1 MDCPCARSRSR
12 YGVSLL
18 WLPRHLPNK
27 TLFLCQQWVA
37 LHWSVFLFS
46 PMHQQCSR
54 PGGWGWWQRWR
65 RTRGQVIR
73 LKEQRAIQWFC
84 WPLLINIGCHGNRQ
98 VTSSYKTSHYRVKG
112 TVSRYCACTKLWFLD
127 KMSRK
132 SNDVRR
138 VRELLLPFAS
148 RFAEFNTTLKCL
160 RITDQWYI
168 VLVKFLFG
176 RNREFLAVL
185 LLSLAGGPKDGKCF
199 DADWRLISPASFHT
213 SSDNCQRN
221 TQKWNSNN

>member
-1 MDCPCARSRSR
+1 MYSRTLVSWHRTGTSRLAADARSTWDCMDCPCARSRSR

-46 PMHQQCSR
+46 PMRQQCSR

-98 VTSSYKTSHYRVKG
+98 ITSSYKMIVIKRPHAGKIPV
-112 TVSRYCACTKLWFLD
+112 
-127 KMSRK
+127 
-132 SNDVRR
+132 
-138 VRELLLPFAS
+138 P
-148 RFAEFNTTLKCL
+148 TL
-160 RITDQWYI
+160 
-168 VLVKFLFG
+168 
-176 RNREFLAVL
+176 
-185 LLSLAGGPKDGKCF
+185 
-199 DADWRLISPASFHT
+199 
-213 SSDNCQRN
+213 
-221 TQKWNSNN
+221 